1 MFGKKRIQALEN
13 ELALMRQEKQS
24 VEQTLETT
32 LSDFAIFQEQH
43 NHQKPAKV
51 IDERFLVPQQEILE
65 HSFNAV
71 NRISELLFDPMSESE
86 GNNDDIERNQ
96 KEITHLS
103 SQLLAISNQTNL
115 SLEDVISL
123 KTIAGEIKG
132 FTDIIQSIS
141 EQTNLLALN
150 AAIEAARAGEHGRGF
165 AVVADEVRALATK
178 SRDASEQISTLVN
191 RIDDSTT
198 KVSEQIEGLHSATL
212 DTSQACER
220 LSQSFEKTAT
230 SSGELVKVGYQSMA
244 FAHSAAS
251 LLELNQWKSGHLIA
265 VLKGPTQQRSEAQ
278 TTHMNIRV
286 TNFGD
291 WYYNG
296 TDNEFDFRQQTSF
309 IKISDELEQIEALAK
324 EMMNCNLDSI
334 EQLASVEASM
344 SSHIEAIYQHLDAV
358 QSFLFQHI

>member
-32 LSDFAIFQEQH
+32 LSNFATFQEQH
-43 NHQKPAKV
+43 NHQEPAKV
-51 IDERFLVPQQEILE
+51 IDERFLVPQQAILG
-65 HSFNAV
+65 HSLNAV
-71 NRISELLFDPMSESE
+71 NQISELLFDPMSESE

-96 KEITHLS
+96 KEITQLS

-198 KVSEQIEGLHSATL
+198 KVSEQIEGLHNATL

-265 VLKGPTQQRSEAQ
+265 VLKGQEVQ
-278 TTHMNIRV
+278 TTYMDIKA

-334 EQLASVEASM
+334 EQLASAEANM
-344 SSHIEAIYQHLDAV
+344 SSHIEAIYKHLDAV
-358 QSFLFQHI
+358 QSFLFTHI